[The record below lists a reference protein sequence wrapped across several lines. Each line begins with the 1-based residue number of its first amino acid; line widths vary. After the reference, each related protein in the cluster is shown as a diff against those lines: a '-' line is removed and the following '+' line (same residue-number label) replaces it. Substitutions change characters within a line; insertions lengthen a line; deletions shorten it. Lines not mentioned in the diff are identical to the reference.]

1 MSEHR
6 VRVSWQNNAEDL
18 VYESFNRDH
27 LWTFESGTEI
37 KASSA
42 PSFNGNPDCV
52 DPEEGLVG
60 ALSSC
65 HMLTFLA
72 ISAKKRLVV
81 TSYEDDA
88 VGFLEKNA
96 NGKLAVTRAVLRPK
110 VTWGKNKTPTKE
122 EVESIHQSA
131 HSHCFIANSILTE
144 VTIESR

>member
-6 VRVSWQNNAEDL
+6 VRVSWENTVEDF
-18 VYESFNRDH
+18 VYETFNRDH
-27 LWTFESGTEI
+27 LWTFENRAEI

-42 PSFNGNPDCV
+42 PSFKGNPDCV
-52 DPEEGLVG
+52 DPEEALVG

-72 ISAKKRLVV
+72 ISAKKRLAV

-96 NGKLAVTRAVLRPK
+96 DGKLAVTRIILRPK
-110 VTWGKNKTPTKE
+110 VAWGKDKTPTQE
-122 EVESIHQSA
+122 EVEALHQKA
-131 HSHCFIANSILTE
+131 HGACFIANSILTE
-144 VTIESR
+144 VAIEPR

>member
-6 VRVSWQNNAEDL
+6 VRVNWINDSEAF
-18 VYESFNRDH
+18 VYDSFNRDH
-27 LWTFESGTEI
+27 LLTFENGAEI

-42 PSFNGNPDCV
+42 PSFKGNPDCV
-52 DPEEGLVG
+52 DPEEALVG

-72 ISAKKRLVV
+72 ISAKKRLNVK
-81 TSYEDDA
+81 SYDDDA

-96 NGKLAVTRAVLRPK
+96 DGKLAVTRAILRPK
-110 VTWGKNKTPTKE
+110 VVWRGDKTPTSE
-122 EVESIHQSA
+122 EIDAIHQKA
-131 HSHCFIANSILTE
+131 HGACFIANSILTE